1 MTASN
6 PRKTEADALYRK
18 KKYGEAATAYSAA
31 LKLEP
36 TNEKIYSNRAACFQ
50 QMREPTLAL
59 ADVKHVLTY
68 DPANAKALAR
78 KQVYEQQ
85 LKGMS

>member
-36 TNEKIYSNRAACFQ
+36 TNEKIYSTARAASNC
-50 QMREPTLAL
+50 
-59 ADVKHVLTY
+59 
-68 DPANAKALAR
+68 AR
-78 KQVYEQQ
+78 SS
-85 LKGMS
+85 GAPRSRAG

>member
-1 MTASN
+1 MTAAN

-36 TNEKIYSNRAACFQ
+36 NNEKIYSNRAACCEQ
-50 QMREPTLAL
+50 LCKELWGPEKQGW
-59 ADVKHVLTY
+59 LTCGLG
-68 DPANAKALAR
+68 DAR
-78 KQVYEQQ
+78 KCQE
-85 LKGMS
+85 LAPE

>member
-18 KKYGEAATAYSAA
+18 KKYGGATAYRGAA

-36 TNEKIYSNRAACFQ
+36 NNEKIYSVAACCEQ
-50 QMREPTLAL
+50 LCKELWGPEKQGW
-59 ADVKHVLTY
+59 LTWGFG
-68 DPANAKALAR
+68 R
-78 KQVYEQQ
+78 C
-85 LKGMS
+85 